1 MAQSR
6 QRDQEI
12 IRRSFGPMPDEV
24 PVIGQGTWMMGS
36 PRDRREEVEALRAG
50 IALGLTHIDTAEL
63 YGSEEM
69 IAEAIRD
76 VPRRE
81 LFIVSKV
88 LPQNASHQGTIRACE
103 ASLRRLR
110 TDHLDV
116 YLLHWR
122 GRHPLAETLG
132 ALVELVQA
140 GKIRALGVSN
150 FDVGDLEEARGL
162 LGATPIACNQ
172 VLYHLGERH
181 VDTGL
186 AAYCARHRI
195 ALVGYS
201 PFGHGRFPR
210 PDSAGGRALAA
221 VAGRHEATPRQVALA
236 FLTREPPLFTIPK
249 ASTAAHARDN
259 AGALTLRL
267 TARDRSEIDAAF
279 PVPTGD
285 GALPMI

>member
-1 MAQSR
+1 MAR
-6 QRDQEI
+6 TLGDREI
-12 IRRSFGPMPDEV
+12 VRRRFGPLPDEI
-24 PVIGQGTWMMGS
+24 PVVGQGTWMMGS
-36 PRDRREEVEALRAG
+36 PRDRKREVEALQAG
-50 IALGLTHIDTAEL
+50 IELGLTHIDTAEL

-69 IAEAIRD
+69 IAEVIRD
-76 VPRRE
+76 VPRRD

-88 LPQNASHQGTIRACE
+88 LPQNASRAGTIRACE

-110 TDHLDV
+110 IDYLDV

-132 ALVELVQA
+132 ALGELVRQ

-150 FDVGDLEEARGL
+150 FDVDDLEEAQGA

-172 VLYHLGERH
+172 VLYHLEERH
-181 VDTGL
+181 IDARLVD
-186 AAYCARHRI
+186 YCDRNQI
-195 ALVGYS
+195 AVVGYS

-210 PDSAGGRALAA
+210 PESAGGRALAA
-221 VAGRHEATPRQVALA
+221 VAARHRATPRQVALA
-236 FLTREPPLFTIPK
+236 FLGRAAPLFTIPK

-267 TARDRSEIDAAF
+267 DERDIAEIDAAF
-279 PVPTGD
+279 PVPAGN
-285 GALPMI
+285 GELPII